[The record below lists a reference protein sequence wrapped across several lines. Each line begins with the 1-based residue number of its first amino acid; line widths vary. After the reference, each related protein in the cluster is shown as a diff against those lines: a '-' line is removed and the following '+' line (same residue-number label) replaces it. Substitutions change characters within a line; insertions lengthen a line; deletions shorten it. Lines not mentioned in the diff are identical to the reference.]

1 MIPTFSRYISM
12 RNFKIRLSLRY
23 KLLLLLTTL
32 PVISLTLYLVM
43 ATDLFQ
49 KDKVAYVFDSSATV
63 SRSLA
68 TQMRVEMQGAYGQL
82 RSVVEHYD
90 FNLKQFNDVGNDL
103 FNKNPKAHA
112 VILFRRGADG
122 QYTKLGELVKD
133 TPAAKNF
140 AGDPSTI
147 GKLRAQAV
155 ENTGFVM
162 ASPLAPGAIS
172 ISFRLGEK
180 TETDHMVVMALY
192 QADDMVNAFEGVG
205 LYASMVVTRGGSVSF
220 GEPQGAQDMSLLQN
234 VMSSKAAEGTLEA
247 KGKDNQTYLISYASV
262 GIGDMVVV
270 SKVDKQKAL
279 KAVEVLVAKS
289 ILFFV
294 ALIALTLL
302 ISVFASS
309 QLTLSLRELFE
320 ATGKIAAGDFSVRVK
335 ARSRDE
341 VGGLAES
348 FNFMAEE
355 VSRLMSETA
364 EKARMQSELDTV
376 KTVQE
381 ALFPESEVQF
391 GPIHI
396 KGHFEPASECGGDWW
411 SYSRVGDKIYLWIGD
426 ATGHGT
432 PAALITSAARS
443 AAAVIEGLPDMT
455 PAKALTIMNRAI
467 NMTSKGQIMM
477 TFFIASIDLL
487 RGEFTYASASHDPPY
502 LLKRSNAKLT
512 RKDLIPLNEVNGP
525 RLGDVKD
532 HIYKETTLDFAPG
545 DMVFFYTDGILD
557 IQDAA
562 GKKWGERAFLKSLVD
577 SANEGADADLKVGRL
592 LTQLNA
598 FRNGSDLIDDVTMV
612 MCEYERKEA
621 A

>member
-1 MIPTFSRYISM
+1 M
-12 RNFKIRLSLRY
+12 RNSKIRLSLRY

-32 PVISLTLYLVM
+32 PVLSLALYLWM

-49 KDKVAYVFDSSATV
+49 KDKVAYVFDSSAAV

-82 RSVVEHYD
+82 RSIVEHYD
-90 FNLKQFNDVGNDL
+90 FNTKQFNDVGHEL
-103 FNKNPKAHA
+103 FQKNPKAYA
-112 VILFRRGADG
+112 VMLFRQEAGGAG
-122 QYTKLGELVKD
+122 GYTKIGELVKEIA
-133 TPAAKNF
+133 PAKAF
-140 AGDPSTI
+140 VADGRL
-147 GKLRAQAV
+147 LRVLRTQASD
-155 ENTGFVM
+155 NAGFVS
-162 ASPLAPGAIS
+162 ASPLLPGSVAM
-172 ISFRLGEK
+172 SFRLGEK
-180 TETDHMVVMALY
+180 ADADHMVVMSLY
-192 QADDMVNAFEGVG
+192 QADDMVNAFEGVS
-205 LYASMVVTRGGSVSF
+205 LYTSMVVTRDGRLAFGGES
-220 GEPQGAQDMSLLQN
+220 GGAQDFGLLQS
-234 VMSSKAAEGTLEA
+234 VMQSKASEGTAEA
-247 KGKDNQTYLISYASV
+247 IGMDKQTYLISYAAV
-262 GIGDMVVV
+262 GIGDLVVV

-289 ILFFV
+289 VLFFV

-309 QLTLSLRELFE
+309 QLTRSLRELFE
-320 ATGKIAAGDFSVRVK
+320 ATGRMAQGDFSVRVT

-348 FNFMAEE
+348 FNFMAGE

-364 EKARMQSELDTV
+364 ENARMQGELETV

-381 ALFPESEVQF
+381 ALFPASQTQF
-391 GPIHI
+391 GPIQI

-411 SYSRVGDKIYLWIGD
+411 NYSRVGDKIYLWIGD

-432 PAALITSAARS
+432 PAALITSAACS

-487 RGEFTYASASHDPPY
+487 KGEFTYASASHDPPY

-512 RKDLIPLNEVNGP
+512 RRDLIPLNEVNGP
-525 RLGDVKD
+525 RLGDSKD
-532 HIYKETTLDFAPG
+532 HVYKETTLDFAPG
-545 DMVFFYTDGILD
+545 DLVFFYTDGILD
-557 IQDAA
+557 IEDGG
-562 GKKWGERAFLKSLVD
+562 GKKWGERAFLKCLVD
-577 SANEGADADLKVGRL
+577 SANDGADANLKIEL
-592 LTQLNA
+592 ICQQLNK
-598 FRNGSDLIDDVTMV
+598 FRNGSSLIDDVTMV
-612 MCEYERKEA
+612 MCEYERKVA